1 MIVRRN
7 IAAQFT
13 VSLAMALALAVPHP
27 AMAADH
33 GRASAKGCK
42 FFGTRAGVVTASV
55 LAGAIGTLAAVSE
68 RDKCLRNPAE
78 PVSKTVDQAERAVE
92 SAPRDATL
100 RATLGRAYLK
110 EGRVVSA
117 VTTLSDAVTLGD
129 TSNRTMLSLALAQI
143 ANGQNRE
150 AVQTL
155 DQGRDVIPVADLGL
169 ALALAGES
177 GRGAT
182 VLGDALR
189 GGDKSDKLRA
199 NLAYAYALD
208 GRWAEARNLV
218 SLDLPANEVDQR
230 MTEWA
235 KAATP
240 EASRERVA
248 TLLGV
253 TFKSDGGLPHHL
265 ALAPALDGGARMA
278 ANDTAPAQP
287 ALAAAPQPVAP
298 DELPAVAPEAAP
310 AVAEPASPA
319 PVQWATV
326 EPAGGPAPLAAEPA
340 APVVPQFH
348 AVAVK
353 GAKPLKI
360 ARHKPVRE
368 PKPVAAPVEA
378 PVEMA
383 VADVAPADATPAKTP
398 ARAAGKGVKPARVA
412 MAHTSGGGA
421 HSVQLGAFLSEK
433 NAERARKLALGRDK
447 GLSADAVTITK
458 AEVDGKTFWRVSV
471 AGLDAA
477 AASGKCAAIRK
488 SGGACFARA
497 DGAAKA
503 SAPRL
508 AVKQPK
514 AMALVATV
522 KAVSAGKR

>member
-1 MIVRRN
+1 MIARRN

-13 VSLAMALALAVPHP
+13 VSLAMALALALPDP
-27 AMAADH
+27 ALAAGH
-33 GRASAKGCK
+33 ASAKGCK
-42 FFGTRAGVVTASV
+42 FFGTKAGIVTASV
-55 LAGAIGTLAAVSE
+55 MAGAIGTLAAVSE
-68 RDKCLRNPAE
+68 RDKCMHDPAV
-78 PVSKTVDQAERAVE
+78 PVNKTVDQAERAVE
-92 SAPRDATL
+92 KTPRDATL
-100 RATLGRAYLK
+100 RAALGRAYLK
-110 EGRVVSA
+110 EGRIVSA
-117 VTTLSDAVTLGD
+117 VTALSDAVTLGD

-177 GRGAT
+177 GRGST

-189 GGDKSDKLRA
+189 NGDKSDKLRA

-230 MTEWA
+230 MTDWA

-253 TFKSDGGLPHHL
+253 TFQSDGGLPQRL
-265 ALAPALDGGARMA
+265 ALAPALDGGVRMA
-278 ANDTAPAQP
+278 ANDTAPVQP
-287 ALAAAPQPVAP
+287 ALAAAPEPQA
-298 DELPAVAPEAAP
+298 ELPAVAPEAAP
-310 AVAEPASPA
+310 VAAEPASPT
-319 PVQWATV
+319 PVQWAAV
-326 EPAGGPAPLAAEPA
+326 EPVGAPAPVAAEPV
-340 APVVPQFH
+340 APVVPEFH

-360 ARHKPVRE
+360 ARHKAVRL
-368 PKPVAAPVEA
+368 PKPVVTPVEA

-383 VADVAPADATPAKTP
+383 AADVAPVDATPAKAP
-398 ARAAGKGVKPARVA
+398 ARAAGKGGKHGAVAHAPAL
-412 MAHTSGGGA
+412 GA

-447 GLSADAVTITK
+447 GLSGDAVTITK

-477 AASGKCAAIRK
+477 SAAGKCATIRK

-497 DGAAKA
+497 DGVAKA
-503 SAPRL
+503 AAPRL
-508 AVKQPK
+508 AAKQAKAPK
-514 AMALVATV
+514 AIALVATV
-522 KAVSAGKR
+522 KPAPAGKH